1 MISIFTCPGSARL
14 RRIKHNVLSA
24 LTFFGLLLLIL
35 RPGADHAREVRGF
48 RLYADASMVMLQS
61 MYNISAGRWSGA
73 LWWQQANVLET
84 VIDYSSRTKTNTYTG
99 DIATTFNA
107 NKSTSFINSYYDDEG
122 WWALAWMKAYDLTN
136 MISYLSMAK
145 AIFND
150 MTGGWDSICGGGI
163 WWSKHKTYK
172 NAIANELFLE
182 VTARLHQRI
191 PGDTVGGGS
200 GPRHTSYID
209 WANKEWQWFKNS
221 GMLNASNLVNDG
233 LNRRTCANNGLNP
246 WTYNQGVILGALT
259 DLYKVTGDSSY
270 LSQAEA
276 IADANNS
283 TNMDDDGVLYEKG
296 CEPSNSCGGDGS
308 QFKGIYMKNLY
319 YLYQS
324 DNKQA
329 YKNFIIKNVDAIWRR
344 GRDRSNH
351 LGLHWDGP
359 FDRAQASNQ
368 SSATDATNAA
378 LAFSWPVSS

>member
-1 MISIFTCPGSARL
+1 VWKLCSSS
-14 RRIKHNVLSA
+14 RIVGGTRA
-24 LTFFGLLLLIL
+24 LAFFGLLLLICQ
-35 RPGADHAREVRGF
+35 PGTDHVREVRSYQ
-48 RLYADASMVMLQS
+48 LYADASMMVLQR
-61 MYNISAGRWSGA
+61 MYNAYTGQWSDA
-73 LWWQQANVLET
+73 SWWQQANVLET
-84 VIDYSSRTKTNTYTG
+84 VIDYSSRTNTTTYTG

-107 NKSTSFINSYYDDEG
+107 NKSSSFLNEYYDDEG

-136 MISYLSMAK
+136 TSSYLNMAK

-150 MTGGWDSICGGGI
+150 MTRGWDSICGGGI
-163 WWSKHKTYK
+163 WWDKDKTYK

-182 VTARLHQRI
+182 VTARLHQRT

-221 GMLNASNLVNDG
+221 GMMNASNLVNDG
-233 LNRRTCANNGLNP
+233 LDSDTCANNGRNP

-259 DLYKVTGDSSY
+259 DLYKITGDASY
-270 LSQAEA
+270 LAQAEA
-276 IADANNS
+276 IADANNR
-283 TNMDDDGVLYEKG
+283 TNIDDNGILYEKG
-296 CEPSNSCGGDGS
+296 CEPSNSCGTDGP
-308 QFKGIYMKNLY
+308 QFKGIFMKNLY

-329 YKNFIIKNVDAIWRR
+329 YKNFIIKNVDAIWNR

-359 FDRAQASNQ
+359 FDRVQARNQ
-368 SSATDATNAA
+368 SSATDAVNAA
-378 LAFSWPVSS
+378 IALSSPITDDVE

>member
-1 MISIFTCPGSARL
+1 M
-14 RRIKHNVLSA
+14 
-24 LTFFGLLLLIL
+24 
-35 RPGADHAREVRGF
+35 
-48 RLYADASMVMLQS
+48 
-61 MYNISAGRWSGA
+61 
-73 LWWQQANVLET
+73 
-84 VIDYSSRTKTNTYTG
+84 
-99 DIATTFNA
+99 
-107 NKSTSFINSYYDDEG
+107 
-122 WWALAWMKAYDLTN
+122 
-136 MISYLSMAK
+136 
-145 AIFND
+145 
-150 MTGGWDSICGGGI
+150 
-163 WWSKHKTYK
+163 
-172 NAIANELFLE
+172 
-182 VTARLHQRI
+182 
-191 PGDTVGGGS
+191 
-200 GPRHTSYID
+200 
-209 WANKEWQWFKNS
+209 
-221 GMLNASNLVNDG
+221 
-233 LNRRTCANNGLNP
+233 
-246 WTYNQGVILGALT
+246 ILGALT

-283 TNMDDDGVLYEKG
+283 TNIDEDGVLYEKG

>member
-1 MISIFTCPGSARL
+1 MWKLCSSS
-14 RRIKHNVLSA
+14 RIVGGTRA
-24 LTFFGLLLLIL
+24 LAFFGLLLLICQ
-35 RPGADHAREVRGF
+35 PGTDHVREVRSYQ
-48 RLYADASMVMLQS
+48 LYADASMMVLQR
-61 MYNISAGRWSGA
+61 MYNAYTGQWSDA
-73 LWWQQANVLET
+73 SWWQQANVLET
-84 VIDYSSRTKTNTYTG
+84 VIDYSSRTNTTTYTG

-107 NKSTSFINSYYDDEG
+107 NKSSSFLNEYYDDEG

-136 MISYLSMAK
+136 TSSYLNMAK

-150 MTGGWDSICGGGI
+150 MTRGWDSICGGGI
-163 WWSKHKTYK
+163 WWDKDKTYK

-182 VTARLHQRI
+182 VTARLHQRT

-221 GMLNASNLVNDG
+221 GMMNASNLVNDG
-233 LNRRTCANNGLNP
+233 LDSDTCANNGRNP

-259 DLYKVTGDSSY
+259 DLYKITGDASY
-270 LSQAEA
+270 LAQAEA
-276 IADANNS
+276 IADANNR
-283 TNMDDDGVLYEKG
+283 TNIDDNGILYEKG
-296 CEPSNSCGGDGS
+296 CEPSNSCGTDGP
-308 QFKGIYMKNLY
+308 QFKGIFMKNLY

-329 YKNFIIKNVDAIWRR
+329 YKNFIIKNVDAIWNR

-359 FDRAQASNQ
+359 FDRVQARNQ
-368 SSATDATNAA
+368 SSATDAVNAA
-378 LAFSWPVSS
+378 IALSSPITDDVE

>member
-1 MISIFTCPGSARL
+1 MWKLCSSS
-14 RRIKHNVLSA
+14 RIVGGTRA
-24 LTFFGLLLLIL
+24 LAFFGLLLLICQL
-35 RPGADHAREVRGF
+35 GTDYVREVRSYQ
-48 RLYADASMVMLQS
+48 LYADASMMVLQR
-61 MYNISAGRWSGA
+61 MYDAYTGQWSDA
-73 LWWQQANVLET
+73 SWWQQANVLET
-84 VIDYSSRTKTNTYTG
+84 VIDYSSRTNTTTYTG

-107 NKSTSFINSYYDDEG
+107 NKSTSFLNDYYDDEG

-136 MISYLSMAK
+136 TSSYLGMAK
-145 AIFND
+145 AIFNN
-150 MTGGWDSICGGGI
+150 MTRGWDSKCGGGI
-163 WWSKHKTYK
+163 WWDKDKTYK

-182 VTARLHQRI
+182 VAARLHQRT

-233 LNRRTCANNGLNP
+233 LDSGTCVNNGRNP

-259 DLYKVTGDSSY
+259 DLYKITGDASY
-270 LSQAEA
+270 LAQAEA
-276 IADANNS
+276 IADANNR
-283 TNMDDDGVLYEKG
+283 TNIDDNGILYEKG
-296 CEPSNSCGGDGS
+296 CEPSNSCGTDGP
-308 QFKGIYMKNLY
+308 QFKGIFMKNLY

-329 YKNFIIKNVDAIWRR
+329 YKNFIIKNVDAIWNR

-359 FDRAQASNQ
+359 FDRAQARNQ
-368 SSATDATNAA
+368 SSATDAVNAA
-378 LAFSWPVSS
+378 IALSSPITDEVE

>member
-1 MISIFTCPGSARL
+1 
-14 RRIKHNVLSA
+14 
-24 LTFFGLLLLIL
+24 
-35 RPGADHAREVRGF
+35 
-48 RLYADASMVMLQS
+48 
-61 MYNISAGRWSGA
+61 
-73 LWWQQANVLET
+73 
-84 VIDYSSRTKTNTYTG
+84 
-99 DIATTFNA
+99 
-107 NKSTSFINSYYDDEG
+107 
-122 WWALAWMKAYDLTN
+122 
-136 MISYLSMAK
+136 
-145 AIFND
+145 
-150 MTGGWDSICGGGI
+150 
-163 WWSKHKTYK
+163 
-172 NAIANELFLE
+172 
-182 VTARLHQRI
+182 
-191 PGDTVGGGS
+191 
-200 GPRHTSYID
+200 
-209 WANKEWQWFKNS
+209 
-221 GMLNASNLVNDG
+221 

-283 TNMDDDGVLYEKG
+283 TNIDEDGVLYEKG

>member
-1 MISIFTCPGSARL
+1 MISIFTYPGSARL

-35 RPGADHAREVRGF
+35 RPSADHAREVRGF

-61 MYNISAGRWSGA
+61 MYNISTGRWSGA

-84 VIDYSSRTKTNTYTG
+84 VIDYSSRTKTNTYTD

-182 VTARLHQRI
+182 VAARLHQRTS
-191 PGDTVGGGS
+191 GDTVGGES
-200 GPRHTSYID
+200 GPWHTSYIN

-259 DLYKVTGDSSY
+259 DLYEVTGDSSY
-270 LSQAEA
+270 LYQAEA

-283 TNMDDDGVLYEKG
+283 TNIDDDGVLYEKG